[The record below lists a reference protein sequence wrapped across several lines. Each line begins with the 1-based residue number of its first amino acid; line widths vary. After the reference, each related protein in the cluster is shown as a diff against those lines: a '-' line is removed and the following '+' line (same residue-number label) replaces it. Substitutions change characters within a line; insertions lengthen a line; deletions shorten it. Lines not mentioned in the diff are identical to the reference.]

1 MRTKKLIILLML
13 TFCITACAGLK
24 TTVSPKYTYNFPFDV
39 SKRHSKVSQ
48 EFKIEEY
55 RSYYFAIRL
64 DFFSREDKDRVF
76 ELIGDETLPGVY
88 IPVYIKIYKLNVE
101 NLPPKL
107 IYESSILTGGYYAHD
122 YDCNRDR
129 TVDECYF
136 RKITI
141 INLKPGLYRVEA
153 NTIKNCS
160 EFAGRPSYL
169 YIQSHPKQ
177 KFLLNA
183 VF

>member
-1 MRTKKLIILLML
+1 MKNKTLTILLMF
-13 TFCITACAGLK
+13 TFCITACAVLK
-24 TTVSPKYTYNFPFDV
+24 TTLSPKYAYKFPFDV
-39 SKRHSKVSQ
+39 SKRDSKVSQ

-55 RSYYFAIRL
+55 RSYYFAVRL
-64 DFFSREDKDRVF
+64 DFCREDKNHVL
-76 ELIGDETLPGVY
+76 ELIGNELLPGTY
-88 IPVYIKIYKLNVE
+88 IPVHIKIYKLNTE

-122 YDCNRDR
+122 YDCDRGR

-136 RKITI
+136 RKITT
-141 INLKPGLYRVEA
+141 INLKPGVYRVEA
-153 NTIKNCS
+153 NTIKNTS

-169 YIQSHPKQ
+169 YIQCHPKQ
-177 KFLLNA
+177 KFLLDA